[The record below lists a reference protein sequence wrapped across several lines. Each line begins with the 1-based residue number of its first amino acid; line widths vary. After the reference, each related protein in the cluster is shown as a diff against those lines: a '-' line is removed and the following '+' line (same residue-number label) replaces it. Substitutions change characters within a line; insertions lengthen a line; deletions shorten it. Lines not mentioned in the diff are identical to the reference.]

1 MGELT
6 GRGRVL
12 LFAAL
17 IAGLAILA
25 LCWHWVDTIPLGIA
39 VAVVLA
45 PLHHRLSAQVPGWL
59 SALAITLVILAVT
72 IAGVFFTVTIMGG
85 NLATNEEILMKAAG
99 GIEILASQF
108 TGFGIPRET
117 IGEVMDVIRAT
128 VEAVGSFWS
137 GITMVSAIMN
147 ERFLLFLVALLLSLW
162 QGDRALRWI
171 LLRIPGEWLGTWHR
185 LATVSVHVLYAV
197 LVVHLIIV
205 SFTFAICI
213 PFYWLLGYGHVLYL
227 STATAL
233 CELVPVLGASI
244 PMAILLFYSFALGDL
259 RGFLLVFFVGLLVIA
274 LLPELTLRPILM
286 GRRTH
291 ISPVIMFF
299 GFMGGILLLGISGFL
314 LGPLIL
320 AVGVSWWGIRKERA
334 AAAGAR
340 AGNS

>member
-147 ERFLLFLVALLLSLW
+147 ERFLLFLVALFLSLW
-162 QGDRALRWI
+162 QGDRVLRRI
-171 LLRIPGEWLGTWHR
+171 LVRIPREWLGTWHR
-185 LATVSVHVLYAV
+185 LATVSVDTLNAV
-197 LVVHLIIV
+197 LVVHLPMV
-205 SFTFAICI
+205 ALTFFLCL
-213 PFYWLLGYGHVLYL
+213 PFYLVLGYGHVLYL

-244 PMAILLFYSFALGDL
+244 PMIILLFYTFAIGDI
-259 RGFLLVFFVGLLVIA
+259 RGFLLVLFIGYLVIA

-291 ISPVIMFF
+291 ISPVVMFF
-299 GFMGGILLLGISGFL
+299 GFMGGILLLGIPGFL

-320 AVGVSWWGIRKERA
+320 AVAVSWWQLRKERA
-334 AAAGAR
+334 AGTPEKPP
-340 AGNS
+340 